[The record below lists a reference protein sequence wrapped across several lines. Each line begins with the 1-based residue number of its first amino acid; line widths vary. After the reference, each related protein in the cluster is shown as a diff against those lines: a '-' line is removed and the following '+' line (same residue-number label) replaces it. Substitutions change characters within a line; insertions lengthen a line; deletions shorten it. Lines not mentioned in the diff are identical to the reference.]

1 MSSANKRPDFSA
13 GGGPGDTGNFITSL
27 LCTFCFV
34 SLKVDLLKH
43 LFKNTH
49 NLKAISIV
57 EIN

>member
-49 NLKAISIV
+49 NLKAI
-57 EIN
+57 